1 LKSDKKNED
10 KAVFTVVT
18 HQLKYLNFAF
28 ALARSYRYHND
39 LSIPFFIVS
48 DNDFDLP
55 RDLNWVQKKIISPA
69 LMGKGL
75 EVRFSFEEVSPALR
89 SLYID
94 ADSIVYRDISALF
107 ELPFDSIN
115 VIGTTVTEGTWDD
128 MHVPDVMLKF
138 KIPHLIRFCGAF
150 YFIVKNTKTDNVCR
164 MVRELARSE
173 YPFQQH
179 AYSINDEPVFS
190 ISLVSEGIQPI
201 VDTGNIW
208 GDIHQL
214 QSHHDLNVLKGKTK
228 FNNSIKNVNYKYW
241 IPEGFY
247 SPSIIHFG
255 GGNYN
260 KNPWLFEA
268 ARLKIYYTLRMGK
281 GMADILT
288 SLFVKSPYFGMKRL
302 RSIFTN

>member
-1 LKSDKKNED
+1 MKSDKKNED

-55 RDLNWVQKKIISPA
+55 RDLNWVQKKIISPG
-69 LMGKGL
+69 LMGRGL

-94 ADSIVYRDISALF
+94 ADSIIYKDISALF
-107 ELPFDSIN
+107 DLPFDSIN
-115 VIGTTVTEGTWDD
+115 VIGTTITEGTWDD
-128 MHVPDVMLKF
+128 MNVSDVLSKF

-150 YFIVKNTKTDNVCR
+150 YFIAKTAKTNTVCH
-164 MVRELARSE
+164 MVRELAKSD

-179 AYSINDEPVFS
+179 VYSVNDEPVFS
-190 ISLVSEGIQPI
+190 ISLVAAGIQPVI
-201 VDTGNIW
+201 DTGNIW

-214 QSHHDLNVLKGKTK
+214 ESHHDLNVLKGKTK

-268 ARLKIYYTLRMGK
+268 ARLTLYYKLGRK
-281 GMADILT
+281 NLADMLT
-288 SLFVKSPYFGMKRL
+288 GIFLIAPYFAMKKLKSLFAK
-302 RSIFTN
+302 